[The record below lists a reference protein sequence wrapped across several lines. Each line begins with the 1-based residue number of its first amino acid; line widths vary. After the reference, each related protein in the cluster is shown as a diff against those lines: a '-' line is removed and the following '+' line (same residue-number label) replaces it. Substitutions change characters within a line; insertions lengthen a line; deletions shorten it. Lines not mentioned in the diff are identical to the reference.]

1 MALVRDLIEYAG
13 EKVSIKV
20 WFCVAIVLSIVL
32 SCTMTYTLMPEK
44 VVVKTVTKE
53 VVVEVTKT
61 DENIPKLTDEV
72 VSLRKKL
79 LHSESQVNQLR
90 NQLVDA
96 KAEAKAQTTIND
108 FYKKQLDRLTEGVF
122 EN

>member
-20 WFCVAIVLSIVL
+20 WFCVVIVLSVVL
-32 SCTMTYTLMPEK
+32 SSSLTYALMPDK
-44 VVVKTVTKE
+44 VVVKTLTKE

-96 KAEAKAQTTIND
+96 RAEAKAQTTIND

>member
-1 MALVRDLIEYAG
+1 MSLVRDLIEYLG

-20 WFCVAIVLSIVL
+20 WFSLAIVLSVVISSSL
-32 SCTMTYTLMPEK
+32 TYALKPEK
-44 VVVKTVTKE
+44 VVTKTLTKE

-61 DENIPKLTDEV
+61 DENVPKLTDEV

-96 KAEAKAQTTIND
+96 RAEAKAQTTIND

>member
-1 MALVRDLIEYAG
+1 MSLVRDLIEYLG

-20 WFCVAIVLSIVL
+20 WFSLAIVLSVVISSSL
-32 SCTMTYTLMPEK
+32 TYALMPDK
-44 VVVKTVTKE
+44 VVTKTVTKE

-61 DENIPKLTDEV
+61 DENVPKLTDEV

-90 NQLVDA
+90 NQLVEV
-96 KAEAKAQTTIND
+96 KAEAMAQATIND

>member
-1 MALVRDLIEYAG
+1 MSLVRDLIEYAG

-53 VVVEVTKT
+53 AVVEVTKT

-90 NQLVDA
+90 NQLVEA
-96 KAEAKAQTTIND
+96 RAEAKAQTTIND

>member
-1 MALVRDLIEYAG
+1 MSLVRDLIEYLG

-20 WFCVAIVLSIVL
+20 WFSLAIVLSVVISSSL
-32 SCTMTYTLMPEK
+32 TYALMPEK
-44 VVVKTVTKE
+44 VVTKTLTKE

-61 DENIPKLTDEV
+61 DENVPKLTDEV

-96 KAEAKAQTTIND
+96 RAEAKAQATIND

>member
-1 MALVRDLIEYAG
+1 MSLVRDLIEYLG

-20 WFCVAIVLSIVL
+20 WFSLAIVLSVVISSSL
-32 SCTMTYTLMPEK
+32 TYALMPEK
-44 VVVKTVTKE
+44 VVTKTLTKE
-53 VVVEVTKT
+53 VVVEVTNT
-61 DENIPKLTDEV
+61 DENVPKLTDEV

-96 KAEAKAQTTIND
+96 RAEAKAQTTIND

>member
-1 MALVRDLIEYAG
+1 MSLVRDLIEYLG

-20 WFCVAIVLSIVL
+20 WFSLAMVLSVVISSSL
-32 SCTMTYTLMPEK
+32 TYALKPEK
-44 VVVKTVTKE
+44 VVTKTLTKE

-61 DENIPKLTDEV
+61 DENVPKLTDEV

-96 KAEAKAQTTIND
+96 RAEAKAQTTIND